1 MYQKR
6 WQQATAPCFCALK
19 LAPCSDSDDDAA
31 VITRVGTHPMVN
43 LLVRKWLLDLELH
56 CVSSTESGRRAIGL
70 NVLQLAARYTLI
82 KLRRGE
88 EVESIQRSTS
98 LYNKSIEME
107 KSKELMK
114 PKKQQ
119 TNNTTKTTM

>member
-1 MYQKR
+1 
-6 WQQATAPCFCALK
+6 
-19 LAPCSDSDDDAA
+19 
-31 VITRVGTHPMVN
+31 MVN
-43 LLVRKWLLDLELH
+43 LLVQKWLLDLELH

-70 NVLQLAARYTLI
+70 NVLQLATRYALI

-88 EVESIQRSTS
+88 EIEPIQRSSS
-98 LYNKSIEME
+98 LYNESVEME

-114 PKKQQ
+114 PKKLE

>member
-1 MYQKR
+1 MYQNR
-6 WQQATAPCFCALK
+6 WHQATAPGFCALK
-19 LAPCSDSDDDAA
+19 LAPCSDSDDDA
-31 VITRVGTHPMVN
+31 VITRVGTHPMAN
-43 LLVRKWLLDLELH
+43 LLVQKWLLDLELH

-88 EVESIQRSTS
+88 EDEPIQRISS
-98 LYNKSIEME
+98 LYNEAVEIE

-114 PKKQQ
+114 PKKQE
-119 TNNTTKTTM
+119 TNNTTITTM